1 MLKMKMHFRKM
12 VLGIFMVMFLPLGA
26 FAEKITFLTP
36 SWGVPPNKELL
47 EAFQKESGITVEIQS
62 VQNKDLFS
70 RIQVAAATEQAA
82 ADVIF
87 LTQEAPSNL
96 VAVGMMRS
104 LNDLASK
111 DPLESDLL
119 GQEFWN
125 IDGEQYG
132 VPVYA
137 QLVMMDYNKKRLA
150 DAGFNSPPGTWDE
163 LRKASY
169 QIKSKGIDKHPI
181 AMKASDWSWYL
192 MALSMG
198 DPMFDGDLEP
208 VFANP
213 GSKAREAMKML
224 LEFFREELISPEIV
238 AGTVN
243 QHSIFWSGVGT
254 FHQGWQGSIRVGNN
268 ADKSKQ
274 APNVAYMVL
283 PEVGSTWSFPAA
295 IGIARYSK
303 NLDASWKFIRWYT
316 GTENQKAIYNA
327 FGLYPSR
334 ASVADDLNRQGAVDG
349 YPEIL
354 AQAAKVNELPR
365 YTLWWG
371 PFTAKVSEE
380 VLTAVQTN
388 ANADATIDKIA
399 DHWNELKSEYE

>member
-1 MLKMKMHFRKM
+1 MKMHFRKI
-12 VLGIFMVMFLPLGA
+12 VLGIFMVMFLPLVA

-36 SWGVPPNKELL
+36 SWGVPPNKKLL

-150 DAGFNSPPGTWDE
+150 DAGFNSPPGTW
-163 LRKASY
+163 
-169 QIKSKGIDKHPI
+169 G
-181 AMKASDWSWYL
+181 
-192 MALSMG
+192 
-198 DPMFDGDLEP
+198 
-208 VFANP
+208 
-213 GSKAREAMKML
+213 
-224 LEFFREELISPEIV
+224 
-238 AGTVN
+238 
-243 QHSIFWSGVGT
+243 
-254 FHQGWQGSIRVGNN
+254 
-268 ADKSKQ
+268 
-274 APNVAYMVL
+274 
-283 PEVGSTWSFPAA
+283 
-295 IGIARYSK
+295 
-303 NLDASWKFIRWYT
+303 
-316 GTENQKAIYNA
+316 
-327 FGLYPSR
+327 
-334 ASVADDLNRQGAVDG
+334 
-349 YPEIL
+349 
-354 AQAAKVNELPR
+354 
-365 YTLWWG
+365 
-371 PFTAKVSEE
+371 
-380 VLTAVQTN
+380 
-388 ANADATIDKIA
+388 
-399 DHWNELKSEYE
+399 

>member
-1 MLKMKMHFRKM
+1 MHFRKM

-169 QIKSKGIDKHPI
+169 QIKSRGIDKHPI

-243 QHSIFWSGVGT
+243 QHSIFWS
-254 FHQGWQGSIRVGNN
+254 
-268 ADKSKQ
+268 
-274 APNVAYMVL
+274 
-283 PEVGSTWSFPAA
+283 
-295 IGIARYSK
+295 
-303 NLDASWKFIRWYT
+303 
-316 GTENQKAIYNA
+316 
-327 FGLYPSR
+327 
-334 ASVADDLNRQGAVDG
+334 
-349 YPEIL
+349 
-354 AQAAKVNELPR
+354 
-365 YTLWWG
+365 
-371 PFTAKVSEE
+371 
-380 VLTAVQTN
+380 
-388 ANADATIDKIA
+388 
-399 DHWNELKSEYE
+399 